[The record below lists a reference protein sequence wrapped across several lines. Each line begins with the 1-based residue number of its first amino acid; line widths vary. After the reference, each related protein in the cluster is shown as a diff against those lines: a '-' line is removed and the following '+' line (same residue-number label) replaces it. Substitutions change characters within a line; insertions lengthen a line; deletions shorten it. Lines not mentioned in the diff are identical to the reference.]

1 LVSAD
6 YLQLRDTL
14 LRVLRKHP
22 AAAKDVAEAL
32 HELEAKA
39 AAAIKERAAASN
51 GNGKLIEHRPE
62 EVALP

>member
-1 LVSAD
+1 
-6 YLQLRDTL
+6 
-14 LRVLRKHP
+14 VLRKHP

>member
-1 LVSAD
+1 
-6 YLQLRDTL
+6 LRDTL

-32 HELEAKA
+32 HGLEAKA

-51 GNGKLIEHRPE
+51 GNGKAPPLVIEHQPE
-62 EVALP
+62 AAQ